1 MLRLYL
7 LPGRREGALMID
19 AIVGVSSSPAVS
31 RLKGGGMVPG
41 TDVRLT
47 FEPGLID
54 RGAAYLFASVID
66 RFLGLYATIN
76 SFTRLTA
83 TMRGQAEPVAAFP
96 ARLAE
101 RPLL

>member
-1 MLRLYL
+1 VR
-7 LPGRREGALMID
+7 PERREANLMID
-19 AIVGVSSSPAVS
+19 AIVGVGARSTLS
-31 RLKGGGMVPG
+31 RVGSGGMVPG
-41 TDVRLT
+41 TDVTLT

-76 SFTRLTA
+76 SFTRLRA
-83 TMRGQAEPVAAFP
+83 EMRGQDEPVASFP